1 MEDASHSGTLDIPK
15 GRICSSDHLDTD
27 TDSRQPACLFRLAVH
42 KKFKHFLEDL
52 FHVVAMLLK
61 CASGCV
67 SAALFFLLPFHLST
81 FPVITTK

>member
-52 FHVVAMLLK
+52 FH
-61 CASGCV
+61 C
-67 SAALFFLLPFHLST
+67 
-81 FPVITTK
+81 